1 MTLTR
6 CEHTFYSG
14 NEGAVS
20 EVIGSVMLISIVVI
34 AVSIVGVVL
43 WSQPPPEKIPALSA
57 GIANQSCK
65 VILTHNGGDVLE
77 QQLFKIYVGTD
88 DRTSQFNKTGSPGAW
103 TTWAIGEMLVYDPPS
118 PCIPPDRVQIVY
130 IGGNGALVL
139 SSAYFG
145 TQPSGTGTATPT
157 TTTPVPPPAANF
169 TANPL
174 IGTVPLPVSFT
185 DASTGSPTGWNWTFG
200 DIGGANT
207 STSQNPSHTYAG
219 AGTYTVTLVASNA
232 GGSSAITRTNYI
244 TVNVPA
250 PVAAFT
256 GTPLSGTAPLPV
268 TFTDTSTNIPTG
280 WKWSFRNI
288 TPGNNTQIEF
298 STLQNPMMTFGAG
311 NYSIVLNASNSGG
324 FNMSSQVTF
333 INVSRIFSP
342 WSYYREITVTNSP
355 AIANYQMTV
364 NVPYDAHMKTDF
376 GDIRFMGTDGTT
388 VYDYWMEKKTDGTSA
403 VFWVKVPTA
412 STTTFRMYYGNSSQT
427 TTSDGTNTFDFFDD
441 FSIDLSKWT
450 VEKTSGV
457 YPRIESG
464 YLVAGGGT
472 TSGTYGHTSLGSSA
486 SYNGFQ
492 DGIVE
497 FKHQHSTDAIG
508 EVAFRG
514 NFAINRGYKGRWDAR
529 TGSEAVFL
537 MPPYSGWAN
546 LGSAVTKWITAGT
559 WYEGKLVVHG
569 NVMDLYDDGN
579 FKGTVTDNTY
589 ASAGEIALQNHYGS
603 YTNFDDVR
611 VRKYSAT
618 EPTTSIGSE
627 ITV

>member
-6 CEHTFYSG
+6 RKKTLYDGKES
-14 NEGAVS
+14 AVS
-20 EVIGSVMLISIVVI
+20 EVIGSVMLISIVVL
-34 AVSIVGVVL
+34 AVAIVGVVL

-57 GIANQSCK
+57 GIANESCK
-65 VILTHNGGDVLE
+65 VILTHNGGDMLE
-77 QQLFKIYVGTD
+77 QQAFEILVDGTD
-88 DRTSQFNKTGSPGAW
+88 QTANFAKNGNPVWTSWG
-103 TTWAIGEMLVYDPPS
+103 IGETLVYDPPS
-118 PCIPPDRVQIVY
+118 PCVPPERVQIVY
-130 IGGNGALVL
+130 TGGNGALVL
-139 SSAYFG
+139 SSAYFS
-145 TQPSGTGTATPT
+145 TRPSGTGTATPT
-157 TTTPVPPPAANF
+157 PVPAPVADFNA
-169 TANPL
+169 TPL
-174 IGTVPLPVSFT
+174 TGPTSLTVSFT
-185 DASTGSPTGWNWTFG
+185 DLSTGSPTGWNWTFG
-200 DIGGANT
+200 DIGAGNT
-207 STSQNPSHTYAG
+207 SILQSPSHTYTT

-232 GGSSAITRTNYI
+232 GGSSTITRTNYI

-268 TFTDTSTNIPTG
+268 TFIDTSTNTPTG
-280 WKWSFRNI
+280 WEWSFRNI
-288 TPGNNTQIEF
+288 TPGNNTVIEF
-298 STLQNPMMTFGAG
+298 STLQNPVMTFGVG

-342 WSYYREITVTNSP
+342 WSYYRDITVTNSP
-355 AIANYQMTV
+355 AIANYQMRV

-376 GDIRFMGTDGTT
+376 GDIRFIGTDGTT
-388 VYDYWMEKKTDGTSA
+388 AYDYWMEKKTDGTSA

-412 STTTFRMYYGNSSQT
+412 STTTFRMYYGNSSLT
-427 TTSDGTNTFDFFDD
+427 TTSDGTKTFDFFDD
-441 FSIDLSKWT
+441 FSGDLSKWT

-472 TSGTYGHTSLGSSA
+472 TSDPYGHTSLGSSPT
-486 SYNGFQ
+486 YNVFQ

-497 FKHQHSTDAIG
+497 FKHQHSTDGIG

-529 TGSEAVFL
+529 TGSEQVFL

-546 LGSAVTKWITAGT
+546 LGSAVPKWITAGT
-559 WYEGKLVVHG
+559 WYQGKLVVHG